1 LQRKIYSPYT
11 EGAEVNPMEEA
22 IKLIEYE
29 RSIPRAEAAAG
40 KPRTRGIPKEPV
52 AATGLLEITGK

>member
-1 LQRKIYSPYT
+1 
-11 EGAEVNPMEEA
+11 MEEA